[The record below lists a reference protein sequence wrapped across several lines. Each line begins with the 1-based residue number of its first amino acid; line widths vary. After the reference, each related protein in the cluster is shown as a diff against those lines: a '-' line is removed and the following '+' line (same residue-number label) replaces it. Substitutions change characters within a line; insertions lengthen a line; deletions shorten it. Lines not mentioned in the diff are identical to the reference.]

1 MLKNIWS
8 FLFAFILLAE
18 VSASETIDYSKIYHK
33 QCATCHG
40 DRGNGKGRAGASLSP
55 MPTDFTSEHSKERLT
70 LTALIQAIQKGVPGT
85 AMVGYGKRFDGQ
97 AVRGLAEYIQTQ
109 FMGIKKA
116 ITTTAKGVEGK
127 KLYDKHC
134 SACHGDNG
142 NTAVWAKNGLNP
154 PPRNFTSADPF
165 NELTTERMIASV
177 TYGRPGTAMMPF
189 ASRLNKGEISSIIAY
204 IRQNFM
210 QVVSVVDTEKDKTE
224 YASTTLTPQVNPE
237 SPSHGQVDMSLPF
250 SDGLVGNLKAGENF
264 YQSNCFTCHGRLGNG
279 KGPRAHFNTPRPRD
293 FTSEESRFLF
303 NRPRLFQGI
312 SKGKRGTVMPAWSMV
327 LSGQEIANVAE
338 YVFQEFIQPVQ
349 KKKPH

>member
-1 MLKNIWS
+1 MLKNLWT
-8 FLFAFILLAE
+8 FLFAFVLLTEA
-18 VSASETIDYSKIYHK
+18 SASEINDYSKTYHK

-40 DRGNGKGRAGASLSP
+40 DRGDGKGRAGASLSP
-55 MPTDFTSEHSKERLT
+55 MPTDFTSEHSKERLSLDT
-70 LTALIQAIQKGVPGT
+70 LIRAIQKGVPGT
-85 AMVGYGKRFDGQ
+85 AMVGYGRRFDEQ

-109 FMGIKKA
+109 FMGINKVIVA
-116 ITTTAKGVEGK
+116 AAKGVDGK

-154 PPRNFTSADPF
+154 PPRNFTSADPH
-165 NELTTERMIASV
+165 NELTRERMIASV
-177 TYGRPGTAMMPF
+177 TYGRRGTAMMPF
-189 ASRLNKGEISSIIAY
+189 ASRLDKDEISSIVAY

-210 QVVSVVDTEKDKTE
+210 NVVSAIDTEEGKTE
-224 YASTTLTPQVNPE
+224 HASTISMSQVSPE
-237 SPSHGQVDMSLPF
+237 SPSHGTVDMDLPF
-250 SDGLVGNLKAGENF
+250 SDGFVGNPKAGEKF

-279 KGPRAHFNTPRPRD
+279 KGPRSHFNTPRPRD

-327 LSGQEIANVAE
+327 LSEQEIANVAE
-338 YVFQEFIQPVQ
+338 YVFQGFIQPVQ
-349 KKKPH
+349 KKKSH